1 MRKITMALLTSMILT
16 SCSGDE
22 FPTPYMIQL
31 AVEDD
36 SAEPDDVAI
45 DIDGIDIS
53 DDSADD
59 DTVDVAGD
67 TADADYLD
75 FDSSDATQDTFPDE
89 DAQLVDVEV
98 SDTDVADMDTEVET
112 DMDLGTDTDTLP
124 PNPCEGL
131 GYGAPEWVCQDS
143 TAILSG
149 CVHGNVADLQYCV
162 DLVEP
167 AEAPPGYIQFEPTCQ
182 DNQCVGQAPGPELQ
196 ALCASTDE
204 DPHACIDGA
213 EIHCAGGVVTTVLCD
228 TSEPRAGCA
237 DEYGVCAT
245 RENLCPDFM
254 AQNPDYVGTGFCVM
268 VNGVA
273 SQLSCQGDATDK
285 TFLKYCSDNFGVPAE
300 PATCGWKPDGAG
312 GACVYFAC
320 HYSDTPSCTL

>member
-89 DAQLVDVEV
+89 DAQLVDTEV
-98 SDTDVADMDTEVET
+98 SDTDAADTDTEL
-112 DMDLGTDTDTLP
+112 DMDLGTDTDTELDTDTLP

-143 TAILSG
+143 TAILE
-149 CVHGNVADLQYCV
+149 CVYGNVADLQYCV
-162 DLVEP
+162 DLLDPTV
-167 AEAPPGYIQFEPTCQ
+167 APPGYIQFEPTCQ

-228 TSEPRAGCA
+228 IGCA
-237 DEYGVCAT
+237 DDYGVCAT
-245 RENLCPDFM
+245 RDNLCPDFL
-254 AQNPDYVGTGFCVM
+254 AQFPTANPIAMCLFIDGAAGVLNCISTMPEFTG
-268 VNGVA
+268 
-273 SQLSCQGDATDK
+273 
-285 TFLKYCSDNFGVPAE
+285 YCAIKEAE
-300 PATCGWKPDGAG
+300 FALCGWRSHTDGTCWMYG
-312 GACVYFAC
+312 CWYL
-320 HYSDTPSCTL
+320 SDGDLQTCL